1 MGKNQGKISYEE
13 KLLDLILK
21 QEYATFG
28 YVPII
33 YLKRNDWISWM
44 N

>member
-1 MGKNQGKISYEE
+1 MKRKKWCENR
-13 KLLDLILK
+13 LLDLLLE

-33 YLKRNDWISWM
+33 YLKNKDRISWM